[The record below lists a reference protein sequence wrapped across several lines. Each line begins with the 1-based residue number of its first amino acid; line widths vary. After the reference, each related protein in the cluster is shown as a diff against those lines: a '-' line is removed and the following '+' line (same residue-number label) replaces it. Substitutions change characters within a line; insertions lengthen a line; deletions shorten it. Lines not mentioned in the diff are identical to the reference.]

1 LGAFGSDGAVQRL
14 TRRRQVATA
23 LEAARVFTLRWGSL
37 GVFVSRWL
45 VAPLGPPINL
55 TAGLL
60 GTPWLAFSIVGALGE
75 VVWVCGYIALGYFFG
90 QSIAAIA
97 ALLSDLAWILAAAT
111 IAVLLA
117 LRIRIVAGRGS

>member
-1 LGAFGSDGAVQRL
+1 
-14 TRRRQVATA
+14 
-23 LEAARVFTLRWGSL
+23 
-37 GVFVSRWL
+37 
-45 VAPLGPPINL
+45 L